1 MGGQLREVPTDT
13 FLMERKEGH
22 LLKGSEQ
29 PVSALDLPGGQSS
42 SSEVV
47 TNRPDPQGPA
57 VCERPCQ
64 VLWALVSWSPS
75 DLVRSPVLSPGGEEC
90 GQRVVTPALSNVWLL
105 GRTSWK

>member
-47 TNRPDPQGPA
+47 IPTALTPKGLLCVKYCARCFGP
-57 VCERPCQ
+57 
-64 VLWALVSWSPS
+64 
-75 DLVRSPVLSPGGEEC
+75 LSH
-90 GQRVVTPALSNVWLL
+90 
-105 GRTSWK
+105 